1 MIDHNP
7 EFAFVD
13 RLEYPRY
20 NTPDF
25 EWYFISTV
33 EEYYSQERHLIPVTF
48 TAYYKKHSYGQDSAA
63 IERLQNYLNR
73 LDPNKKWYT
82 ITQYDDGILNDL
94 SHIDVKYF
102 SMSSGRCDYPLPL
115 ISQPYPFN
123 FGNIVKDIK
132 CSFVGRPTHPI
143 RERILGMQPPH
154 GWYIKSNHHEPQSY
168 CSIMARSVFSLCP
181 RGYGPNS
188 FRIQESLQYQ
198 SIPIVISDAFN
209 HPHNINF
216 LQYGLV
222 VPEKDVDLIP
232 QLIENYDQTNIDR
245 MRTRGTEVFEKYY
258 TFENV
263 KKLILQNI

>member
-33 EEYYSQERHLIPVTF
+33 NQPYDVQRNLIPVTF
-48 TAYYKKHSYGQDSAA
+48 TAFYKKHNFGQDQSA
-63 IERLQNYLNR
+63 IQRLQEYLNR
-73 LDPNKKWYT
+73 LDPRKKWYA
-82 ITQYDDGILNDL
+82 IIQYDDNILNNIDHL
-94 SHIDVKYF
+94 DVKVF

-115 ISQPYPFN
+115 ISQPYPFD

-154 GWYIKSNHHEPQSY
+154 GWYIRSNHHEPQNY
-168 CSIMARSVFSLCP
+168 CSVMARSIFSLCP

-188 FRIQESLQYQ
+188 FRIKESLQYG
-198 SIPIVISDAFN
+198 SIPIVISDSFN

-222 VPEKDVDLIP
+222 VPEKEVDLIP
-232 QLIENYDQTNIDR
+232 LIIENYNQSDIDR
-245 MRTRGTEVFEKYY
+245 LWERGKEIFRDYY
-258 TFENV
+258 TFENCR
-263 KKLILQNI
+263 KLILQNL